1 MGGWVDAILPSIF
14 TLYASPVNSY
24 GREAGGGVGGVG
36 GVGACFCITSLL
48 SFLILHL

>member
-24 GREAGGGVGGVG
+24 GREAGGGVG
-36 GVGACFCITSLL
+36 ACFCITSFL

>member
-1 MGGWVDAILPSIF
+1 MDGGWVDAILPSIF

-36 GVGACFCITSLL
+36 ACFCITSLL